1 MYNPHSMYLLG
12 KSIQADRL
20 KAAEQR
26 RLVNLVRSQKAEEA
40 GGNSDLSQGLSSESG
55 LGLSLAAR
63 TAIVIALAVVLNIA
77 G

>member
-20 KAAEQR
+20 KEAEQR
-26 RLVNLVRSQKAEEA
+26 RLANLVRSQKAEEP
-40 GGNSDLSQGLSSESG
+40 GGNRSLS